1 MPRYTFVRRS
11 IVEETF
17 TVVASN
23 EQDALD
29 MVTDGHA
36 KVEME
41 QGEWVDWAE
50 DNYHLD
56 SVEDEI
62 TMFIKGEAVNG

>member
-1 MPRYTFVRRS
+1 M
-11 IVEETF
+11 EETF